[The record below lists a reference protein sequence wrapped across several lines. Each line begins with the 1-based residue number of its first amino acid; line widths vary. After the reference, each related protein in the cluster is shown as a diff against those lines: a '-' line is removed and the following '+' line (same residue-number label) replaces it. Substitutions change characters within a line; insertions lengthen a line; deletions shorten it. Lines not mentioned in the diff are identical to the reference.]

1 MPNKF
6 LNWLEK
12 HGRYR
17 VIYDRSNDEPY
28 LIRYY
33 LLFKDRPRWFPFNV
47 VLHKICKSDIPILH
61 DHPWPWATIILK
73 GGYMEHVPGDGDWYL
88 PVKKCWRGA
97 GNFRFRRSKDL
108 HWLELVNGNPCWT
121 LFFMG
126 KRCRDWGFL
135 KDGEWI
141 ESEKFLAQQ

>member
-1 MPNKF
+1 MRTKF

-12 HGRYR
+12 HGRLR
-17 VIYDRSNDEPY
+17 VIYDRRNDEPY

-33 LLFKDRPRWFPFNV
+33 LLFRDRPRWFPFNI
-47 VLHKICKSDIPILH
+47 VLHKICKSDIPVLH
-61 DHPWPWATIILK
+61 DHPWGYATIILK
-73 GGYMEHVPGDGDWYL
+73 GGYMEHIPSDGCWYASTQKRWRQPGHISFH
-88 PVKKCWRGA
+88 KA
-97 GNFRFRRSKDL
+97 TAL
-108 HWLELVNGNPCWT
+108 HWLEISNGNPCWT

-135 KDGEWI
+135 KNGKWI

>member
-1 MPNKF
+1 MQTKF

-12 HGRYR
+12 HGRRR
-17 VIYDRSNDEPY
+17 VIYDRSNNEPY

-33 LLFKDRPRWFPFNV
+33 LLFKDRPHWFPFNI

-61 DHPWPWATIILK
+61 DHPWGYATIVLK
-73 GGYMEHVPGDGDWYL
+73 GGYMEHIPGNGCWYQ
-88 PVKKCWRGA
+88 KTDKRWRGT
-97 GNFRFRRSKDL
+97 GHIRFRSAKDL
-108 HWLELVNGNPCWT
+108 HWLEISNGTPCWT